1 MNPSHDLLRTKR
13 ATKWVFLICGLGIS
27 TWAPMVPFAKE
38 RLGLEDGDLGFLLL
52 LLGLGALVVMP
63 VSGFLM
69 GRIGSRKMILAGVL
83 TTAFVLPLLL
93 IISSYPMMG
102 IALFALGGGIGIMDV
117 SMNAHGAQVQ
127 NLYGR
132 PIMSSLHGLY
142 SVGGIFA
149 PLGVGILIKTGLPPL
164 YAAIMMALLL
174 VALLVSQYKNLLG
187 YEAEKKTIEKFSDH
201 ENQPTK
207 GKQNQ
212 WLNKRILLLGFMC
225 FAVFMSEGAVLD
237 WGAVFLREIKSVSSE
252 FSGVGYAA
260 FSVAMAI
267 MRLSGDKIVERFS
280 DKIIVAGGSL
290 IAASGLVVMIFAA
303 WLPLVLFGFI
313 LIGVGAA
320 NIVPIFFSEA
330 GRIPGIPST
339 AGIAAITTMGY
350 SGLLVGPAFLGYIA
364 QHFSLPVALGFVAS
378 FMLAVAVLFGF
389 SKGDRSS
396 GI

>member
-1 MNPSHDLLRTKR
+1 
-13 ATKWVFLICGLGIS
+13 
-27 TWAPMVPFAKE
+27 MVPFAKE

-237 WGAVFLREIKSVSSE
+237 
-252 FSGVGYAA
+252 
-260 FSVAMAI
+260 
-267 MRLSGDKIVERFS
+267 
-280 DKIIVAGGSL
+280 
-290 IAASGLVVMIFAA
+290 
-303 WLPLVLFGFI
+303 
-313 LIGVGAA
+313 
-320 NIVPIFFSEA
+320 
-330 GRIPGIPST
+330 
-339 AGIAAITTMGY
+339 
-350 SGLLVGPAFLGYIA
+350 
-364 QHFSLPVALGFVAS
+364 
-378 FMLAVAVLFGF
+378 
-389 SKGDRSS
+389 
-396 GI
+396 